1 MSIKRRFRK
10 WLYRLVKE
18 EEAVSSENWQRH
30 TVPLEDIMPCI
41 FCQRPVVKDSMF
53 CRHCGKALVER
64 RQQTTGAQKLV
75 LAVKPMATPAPVMN
89 LTGQIESALKPGE
102 KHGRVRA
109 YNRLK
114 RAGKV

>member
-10 WLYRLVKE
+10 WLYKLVKE

-41 FCQRPVVKDSMF
+41 YCQRPIMKDSLF
-53 CRHCGKALVER
+53 CRHCGFALIER
-64 RQQTTGAQKLV
+64 RQQTTGSQKLV
-75 LAVKPMATPAPVMN
+75 LAVKPQTPAPVMN
-89 LTGQIESALKPGE
+89 LTGQIESAIKPNE
-102 KHGRVRA
+102 KHPRIRA
-109 YNRLK
+109 YNRLR